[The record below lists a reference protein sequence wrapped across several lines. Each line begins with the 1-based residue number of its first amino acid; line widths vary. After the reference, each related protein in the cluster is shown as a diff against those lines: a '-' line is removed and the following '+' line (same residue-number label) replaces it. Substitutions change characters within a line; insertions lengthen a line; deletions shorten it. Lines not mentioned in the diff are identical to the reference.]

1 MAPLAPFGGCAM
13 EGKKLIDNIALL
25 TGLPYQLVERELK
38 GLIKKSSS
46 TTSAIS
52 LAQIREI
59 LSEYLQDVIIE
70 AKKEDALKEGK

>member
-1 MAPLAPFGGCAM
+1 MAPFTPFGGCTM

-38 GLIKKSSS
+38 GLINRSNS
-46 TTSAIS
+46 TTSAVS

-59 LSEYLQDVIIE
+59 LSEYLQDVIID
-70 AKKEDALKEGK
+70 AKKENALQNSE